1 MDTSVRLIVLGVVM
15 LILGAVIPFLI
26 VMEVLRSTIPLN
38 FLSVACSTIGLMAGF
53 VGLAQYVRQRRGSG
67 R

>member
-1 MDTSVRLIVLGVVM
+1 MDTSVRLILLGVALLILGVV
-15 LILGAVIPFLI
+15 LPFLM
-26 VMEVLRSTIPLN
+26 VMEMLESTLPLN
-38 FLSVACSTIGLMAGF
+38 FVSAGCSTVGLMAGF

>member
-1 MDTSVRLIVLGVVM
+1 MDRSVRLIILGAVLLVLGVV
-15 LILGAVIPFLI
+15 LPFLM
-26 VMEVLRSTIPLN
+26 VMEMLESTIPLN
-38 FLSVACSTIGLMAGF
+38 FVSAGCSTIGLMTGL